1 MFPSGCYL
9 IEQIF
14 YFRFMVITSS
24 AENKIYNEVHLHLS
38 GAPAVPLQTRS
49 LPVSTGF
56 SKQRVITHN
65 NINSHSSD
73 TQNVPLV
80 LIRSQVCLPGCL
92 HLEVDI
98 WLCLSVSSC
107 GFPISPSVCLPILSL
122 FVSMLILSFL
132 TTKLK
137 SKDVL
142 LTRANP

>member
-98 WLCLSVSSC
+98 
-107 GFPISPSVCLPILSL
+107 
-122 FVSMLILSFL
+122 
-132 TTKLK
+132 
-137 SKDVL
+137 
-142 LTRANP
+142 